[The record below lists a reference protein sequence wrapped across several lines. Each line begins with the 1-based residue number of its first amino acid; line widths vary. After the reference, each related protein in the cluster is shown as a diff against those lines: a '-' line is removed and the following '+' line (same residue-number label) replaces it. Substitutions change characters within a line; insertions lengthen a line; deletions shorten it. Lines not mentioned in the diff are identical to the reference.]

1 MSTIAQ
7 LDVESVS
14 VEAGGRVTL
23 PLSVR
28 NTGDVVEDY
37 EIEILGIPAAWTTV
51 DPPTFTLYP
60 GTAQDGNRRRAPSAH
75 LGGARRRDA
84 SGGARRSDGAP

>member
-1 MSTIAQ
+1 VTEGDRPWDTLRVSTIAQ

-37 EIEILGIPAAWTTV
+37 EIEIV
-51 DPPTFTLYP
+51 D
-60 GTAQDGNRRRAPSAH
+60 
-75 LGGARRRDA
+75 
-84 SGGARRSDGAP
+84 